1 MKVWWVLS
9 VILITLTLA
18 VFIIAGS
25 VPFVFQ
31 AVSVVCVALW
41 VIALLYFIV
50 RRW

>member
-9 VILITLTLA
+9 VILVTLVLA
-18 VFIIAGS
+18 VLARS
-25 VPFVFQ
+25 MPFVVQ

-41 VIALLYFIV
+41 MIALLHVVV

>member
-1 MKVWWVLS
+1 VLS

-18 VFIIAGS
+18 MSILAGS
-25 VPFVFQ
+25 LPFVFQ
-31 AVSVVCVALW
+31 TVSVVCVALW

>member
-9 VILITLTLA
+9 VILVTLVLA
-18 VFIIAGS
+18 VLALARS
-25 VPFVFQ
+25 MPFVVQ

-41 VIALLYFIV
+41 MIALLHFVV